1 MTLYLYTAVVFLTGF
16 LLLAVQLVFGKITLP
31 LLGGAPNV
39 WLTSLA
45 FYQTTLMFGYMYSY
59 LMQRFISIKKQIVIH
74 VGLFLLSLFFI
85 PLSLDT
91 SLLNDFSTTHAY
103 SLFMVL
109 ATSVGIPYFM
119 LTATSPLTQ
128 SWFGN
133 TLHEKSNSP
142 YFLYVASN
150 LGTFISLMIYPFIVE
165 PLMAV
170 DLQSSVWSM
179 LYIVEIALIACC
191 GLTFFYM
198 YKKNINK
205 DVKKESADIIKE
217 EVKETI
223 MTKQLLFKWVL
234 FAFVPS
240 ALLSSTTTKLT
251 IDIAPIPLFWVIPLG
266 LYFLSFTIAFSE
278 NKKINRSFQATTIVL
293 LILSLVNSLK
303 YFEMNV
309 LSSAIIWVSTLFFLS
324 INLHK
329 KLADSAPSKEKLTLF
344 YLFLAIGGSLGG
356 IFTGIICP
364 LIFNDYYEHNLLLLL
379 AGIVCSYGFKTD
391 FYKKHISDDR
401 IYKLLLL
408 VVLPAIMFY
417 FSYYQ
422 IKDID
427 TSVIYLIL
435 PIYSMFILTN
445 VDKSF
450 FKYST
455 PAIVMALSLSVL
467 ISMDVSGFLHKERT
481 FFGVYKITEGT
492 NAENNKVHYL
502 IHGSTLHGAQIQS
515 PESEVTKTLNYYSI
529 DNGLNKAIQYYR
541 EKSKI
546 ENVAIIGLG
555 TGAMTCLFDKTEN
568 INYFEIDK
576 AVADIAA
583 NDDYF
588 SYLSNCKAPYDITFG
603 DARIKIKNV
612 KDNKYNIIVIDA
624 FSSDAIPT
632 HLLTLEAIKSYQDK
646 LVDDGIV
653 VFHISNRYL
662 NLEPVISNIANSIN
676 LESKV
681 CKTGQK
687 DLIDIHGTASN
698 VVVIGKDL
706 STLKKERDNCW
717 KSPIMNSTQ
726 HKIWTD
732 NYSSIFPYMM

>member
-1 MTLYLYTAVVFLTGF
+1 MTLYLYTGVVFLTGF

-39 WLTSLA
+39 WLTYLA
-45 FYQTTLMFGYMYSY
+45 FYQTTLMFGYLYSY

-74 VGLFLLSLFFI
+74 IGLFLLSLFFI

-150 LGTFISLMIYPFIVE
+150 LGTFISLMIYPFLVE

-170 DLQSSVWSM
+170 DLQSSVWSI
-179 LYIVEIALIACC
+179 LYIVEIILIACC

-198 YKKNINK
+198 FKKNSNK
-205 DVKKESADIIKE
+205 DIKKEKVNIVIE
-217 EVKETI
+217 EVKETLI
-223 MTKQLLFKWVL
+223 TKSLLFKWVL

-251 IDIAPIPLFWVIPLG
+251 IDIAPIPLFWVITLG

-293 LILSLVNSLK
+293 LILSLINSLK

-309 LSSAIIWVSTLFFLS
+309 MSSAIIWVSTLLFLS

-329 KLADSAPSKEKLTLF
+329 KLADSAPNKEKLTLF

-364 LIFNDYYEHNLLLLL
+364 LIFNDYYEHNLLLIL
-379 AGIVCSYGFKTD
+379 AGLVCSLGFKSN
-391 FYKKHISDDR
+391 FYDKHIKNER
-401 IYKLLLL
+401 IYKILLL
-408 VVLPAIMFY
+408 VILPIMMFY
-417 FSYYQ
+417 FSYYK

-435 PIYSMFILTN
+435 PIYTIFIVTH

-455 PAIVMALSLSVL
+455 PAIAMAISLIVL
-467 ISMDVSGFLHKERT
+467 ISMDISGFLHKERT
-481 FFGVYKITEGT
+481 FFGVYKITEGK
-492 NAENNKVHYL
+492 NSEGNKVHHL

-515 PESEVTKTLNYYSI
+515 PVSEVNKTLNYYSV
-529 DNGLNKAIQYYR
+529 DNGMNKAIEYYR
-541 EKSKI
+541 KGSKI

-555 TGAMTCLFDKTEN
+555 TGAMTCLFGEN
-568 INYFEIDK
+568 EHINYFEIDK
-576 AVADIAA
+576 AVAKIAS
-583 NDDYF
+583 NNEYF
-588 SYLSNCKAPYDITFG
+588 SYLSSCKAPYDITFG
-603 DARIKIKNV
+603 DARIKIKDV
-612 KDNKYNIIVIDA
+612 KDEKYNIIVIDA

-646 LVDDGIV
+646 LVDNGIV
-653 VFHISNRYL
+653 IFHISNRYL
-662 NLEPVISNIANSIN
+662 NLEPVISNIASNIK

-681 CKTGQK
+681 CKTLNK
-687 DLIDIHGTASN
+687 DIVGIYGTGST
-698 VVVIGKDL
+698 VIVIGKDL
-706 STLKKERDNCW
+706 SSLEKERNNCW
-717 KSPIMNSTQ
+717 KYPIKNSVP